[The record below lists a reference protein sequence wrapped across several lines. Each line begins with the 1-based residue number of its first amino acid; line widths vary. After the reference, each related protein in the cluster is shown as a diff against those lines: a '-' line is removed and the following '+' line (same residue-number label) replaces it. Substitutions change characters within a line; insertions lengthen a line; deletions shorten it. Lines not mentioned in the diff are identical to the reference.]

1 MNKSSQS
8 LTSSQQ
14 TEPHTSLMI
23 HCDFWGEDP
32 VSQQAPQP
40 GIEQS
45 LPPRSRDPMSLPLC
59 FLGQLSAPFFFFFCL
74 FRAAPLACG
83 GTQARG

>member
-45 LPPRSRDPMSLPLC
+45 LPPRSRDPMSLPL
-59 FLGQLSAPFFFFFCL
+59 FPGPAISSFFFFFCL

-83 GTQARG
+83 GTQVRG